1 MRGGRW
7 CAGHVASLAGAL
19 LACAKTDVALPV
31 SMAIDSA
38 FTVEGHPIPPAA
50 LNRYIAERLG
60 FTSRGGAMQCAY
72 LPLGQDSTLVY
83 VNSLCLELMAQ
94 DDSVVTG
101 SGRGGPIALRVG
113 IEGDSVRVR
122 SHQVPI
128 DGGGHL
134 ASMRGIFPARIVD
147 RIVASDISLDTL
159 AAFLRARAAT
169 VAASRRCYVGNGSIL
184 GRAPGSPAPG
194 PATLEGWLELHGP
207 ITDSGRVRLIDSD
220 GRSLDASR
228 RGLGAD
234 SVSIVAFNDLLRVE
248 LRVSASDSDSTLR
261 GKALATSDAAES
273 RDTAGRSG
281 PFRREWRLVAR
292 RRPCE
297 HLPQTV
303 TR

>member
-1 MRGGRW
+1 
-7 CAGHVASLAGAL
+7 
-19 LACAKTDVALPV
+19 
-31 SMAIDSA
+31 
-38 FTVEGHPIPPAA
+38 
-50 LNRYIAERLG
+50 
-60 FTSRGGAMQCAY
+60 
-72 LPLGQDSTLVY
+72 
-83 VNSLCLELMAQ
+83 
-94 DDSVVTG
+94 
-101 SGRGGPIALRVG
+101 
-113 IEGDSVRVR
+113 
-122 SHQVPI
+122 
-128 DGGGHL
+128 
-134 ASMRGIFPARIVD
+134 
-147 RIVASDISLDTL
+147 LDTL

-184 GRAPGSPAPG
+184 GRAPGTPAPG